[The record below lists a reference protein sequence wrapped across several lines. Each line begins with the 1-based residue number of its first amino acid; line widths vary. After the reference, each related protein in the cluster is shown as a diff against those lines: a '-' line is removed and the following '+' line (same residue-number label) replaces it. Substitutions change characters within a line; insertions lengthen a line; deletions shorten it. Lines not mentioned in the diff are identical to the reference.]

1 MPCNNVTKPYFIGIF
16 GRVTFL
22 RVKRPPGLTF
32 LSPGTDHASSMNLRY
47 LSRVLLSLRSKR
59 KHPAVY
65 HECVLRLS
73 STS

>member
-1 MPCNNVTKPYFIGIF
+1 MLCNTVTKPYFIGISD
-16 GRVTFL
+16 RVTLF

-32 LSPGTDHASSMNLRY
+32 LSPGTDHATSMNLRY
-47 LSRVLLSLRSKR
+47 LSSVLLSLRSKR
-59 KHPAVY
+59 KQPAVY